1 MNKKFS
7 LLVLISALCLV
18 GCKTDT
24 VNSFS
29 FEKDEVTVEATK
41 YAQLVLN
48 VKPANSEAWIE
59 WSSSNEN
66 VVVLAGGSSSMFV
79 RSIQGVNAGTA
90 VITAKVRGDV
100 TKSTQCT
107 VKVFEVAATDI
118 KFSCSK
124 EDSTYIAGDAIKM
137 TAGKS
142 MTLKATVLPDNASFK
157 TVTWTSS
164 NDTVATINERGI
176 IEANKVGTAV
186 ITATD
191 YLGQVKKSIN
201 LTVEAIPVQSIFVMA
216 SEEWKKLEGEKKYCI
231 TNAYA
236 ILPTIATNKNV
247 TVTSSDLKVVKV
259 LSADTILTVA
269 PGEAAITITTE
280 DGGKTGTLNVKVIET
295 ALNGFKIAVDT
306 IWMNVGEKYNI
317 PCVFTPA
324 NATNKDVTGTSD
336 APAVVEVIDAN
347 TIKAVAAGKAKV
359 ELTCGTFKASVVV
372 VVKKAVESITC
383 TEDTKTIKVGEEYEI
398 AYTILPAD
406 ATNKN
411 VKVTIADDS
420 ILQLVSGT
428 KVKALSEGKTTVT
441 LTTEDGNKSDNI
453 IIKVEKAD

>member
-7 LLVLISALCLV
+7 LVLLISALCLV

-48 VKPANSEAWIE
+48 VQPSNSEAWIE

-79 RSIQGVNAGTA
+79 RSVLGVNEGTA
-90 VITAKVRGDV
+90 TITAKVRGDV
-100 TKSTQCT
+100 SKSTTCT
-107 VKVFEVAATDI
+107 VKVYKVAATDI

-124 EDSTYIAGDAIKM
+124 EDSTYIDGNTIKM
-137 TAGKS
+137 VPNKS
-142 MTLKATVLPDNASFK
+142 MMLVATVLPENASFK
-157 TVTWTSS
+157 SVTWASS
-164 NDTVATINERGI
+164 NDSVATINERGI
-176 IEANKVGTAV
+176 INALKVGTAT

-191 YLGQVKKSIN
+191 YLGQVQKSI
-201 LTVEAIPVQSIFVMA
+201 TVEVASIPVQSILVMA
-216 SEEWKKLEGEKKYCI
+216 PATFQQLEGEKKYAI
-231 TNAYA
+231 NSTYA
-236 ILPTIATNKNV
+236 VRPATATNRNV
-247 TVTSSDLKVVKV
+247 TVTSSDVKVVRV

-269 PGEAAITITTE
+269 PGTATLTFTTE
-280 DGGKTGTLNVKVIET
+280 DGGFTGSYDVKVLAT
-295 ALNGFKIAVDT
+295 TLRGFKIAVDS
-306 IWMNVGEKYNI
+306 IWMNVGEKYDI

-324 NATNKDVTGTSD
+324 NATDKNVTGTSAD
-336 APAVVEVIDAN
+336 PAIVEVVDAN
-347 TIKAVAAGKAKV
+347 TIKAVGAGKTSVTLNVA
-359 ELTCGTFKASVVV
+359 TYSASVVV
-372 VVKKAVESITC
+372 VVNTAVQSITC
-383 TEDTKTIKVGEEYEI
+383 DEAVKTIKVGQEYEI
-398 AYTILPAD
+398 PYTILPAD

-411 VKVTIADDS
+411 VTATIADES

-428 KVKALSEGKTTVT
+428 KVKALLEGRTTVT

-453 IIKVEKAD
+453 IIKVEPAE

>member
-7 LLVLISALCLV
+7 LVLLISALCLV

-48 VKPANSEAWIE
+48 VKPSNSEAWID

-66 VVVLAGGSSSMFV
+66 VAVLAGGSSSMFV
-79 RSIQGVNAGTA
+79 RSVQGVSEGTA
-90 VITAKVRGDV
+90 VITAKVRDNV
-100 TKSTQCT
+100 SQSATCT
-107 VKVFEVAATDI
+107 VKVYKIAATDI

-124 EDSTYIAGDAIKM
+124 EDSVYVSGNEINI
-137 TAGKS
+137 TAHK
-142 MTLKATVLPDNASFK
+142 TLILKATVLPDSASFK
-157 TVTWTSS
+157 TVTWASS
-164 NDTVATINERGI
+164 NDSVATINEKGVI
-176 IEANKVGTAV
+176 NTLKVGTAV

-191 YLGQVKKSIN
+191 YLGMVKKSITIN
-201 LTVEAIPVQSIFVMA
+201 VVAIPVQSILVMA
-216 SEEWKKLEGEKKYCI
+216 PAEFQKLEGETKYSI
-231 TNAYA
+231 TNTYVVRPA
-236 ILPTIATNKNV
+236 TATNTNV
-247 TVTSSDLKVVKV
+247 TVTSSDIKVVKV
-259 LSADTILTVA
+259 LSSDTILTGV
-269 PGEAAITITTE
+269 PGTATITITTE
-280 DGGKTGTLNVKVIET
+280 DGGKTGTFDVKVIET
-295 ALNGFKIAVDT
+295 ALRGFSIAVDT

-317 PCVFTPA
+317 PCVFKPA
-324 NATNKDVTGTSD
+324 NATDKNVTGTSD
-336 APAVVEVIDAN
+336 EPTVVEVIDAN
-347 TIKAVAAGKAKV
+347 VIKALTAGKAKV
-359 ELTCGTFKASVVV
+359 ELSCGTYKDDVVI

-383 TEDTKTIKVGEEYEI
+383 TDDTKTIKVGDEYEI
-398 AYTILPAD
+398 GYTILPAD

-453 IIKVEKAD
+453 IIKVDSAE

>member
-7 LLVLISALCLV
+7 LLVLITALCLV

-48 VKPANSEAWIE
+48 VKPENSEAWIE

-107 VKVFEVAATDI
+107 VKVYSVAATDI

-124 EDSTYIAGDAIKM
+124 SDSTYISGDAIKM
-137 TAGKS
+137 TAGKT
-142 MTLKATVLPDNASFK
+142 MELNATVLPDNASFK
-157 TVTWTSS
+157 TVTWSSS
-164 NDTVATINERGI
+164 NDSVASINERGI
-176 IEANKVGTAV
+176 IDANKVGTAV

-216 SEEWKKLEGEKKYCI
+216 SEEFQKLEGEKKYCI
-231 TNAYA
+231 TNTYS
-236 ILPTIATNKNV
+236 IEPNIATNQNV

-259 LSADTILTVA
+259 INADTILTVA
-269 PGEAAITITTE
+269 PGEATITITTE
-280 DGGKTGTLNVKVIET
+280 DGGKTGSFDVKVIET
-295 ALNGFKIAVDT
+295 ALRGFKIAVDS
-306 IWMNVGEKYNI
+306 IWMNVGEKLNI

-324 NATNKDVTGTSD
+324 NATNKNVTGTSD
-336 APAVVEVIDAN
+336 DPAIVEIIDAN
-347 TIKAVAAGKAKV
+347 TIKALAAGKTNVTLNVA
-359 ELTCGTFKASVVV
+359 TYSASVVV
-372 VVKKAVESITC
+372 VVKTAVQSITC
-383 TEDTKTIKVGEEYEI
+383 DEAVKTIKVGQEFDI
-398 AYTILPAD
+398 PYTILPAD

-411 VKVTIADDS
+411 VTATVADES
-420 ILQLVSGT
+420 ILQIVSGT

-453 IIKVEKAD
+453 IIKVEPAE